1 LVIQVN
7 DILKDAAVDDPVRAP
22 LLLFLLLNLLVH
34 VNTSAQKP
42 PI

>member
-1 LVIQVN
+1 M
-7 DILKDAAVDDPVRAP
+7 LKDAVVDDPVQAP
-22 LLLFLLLNLLVH
+22 LLLLLLLLSLLVH